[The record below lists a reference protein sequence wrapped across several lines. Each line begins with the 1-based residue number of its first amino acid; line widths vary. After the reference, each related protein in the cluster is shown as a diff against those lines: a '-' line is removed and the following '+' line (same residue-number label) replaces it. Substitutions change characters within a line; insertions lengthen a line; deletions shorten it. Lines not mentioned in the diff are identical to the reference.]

1 MRFAHPQILW
11 LLAVFPPLMLA
22 FFWWSWRKR
31 QQLVTQF
38 IQARLLPALT
48 VGISPTRLKL
58 RLGSLVLAVI
68 CVTLALA
75 RPQWGFDW
83 EPTRQRGLD
92 ILVAIDTSKSMLAED
107 IAPNRLTRAKLAALD
122 LMRQAKSERL
132 GLIAFAGTAFL
143 QCPLTV
149 DDTAFRQSVE
159 TLDVN
164 IIPQGGT
171 ALAEVIQTALAAF
184 KEGDNYKALVLLTD
198 GEDHDSGAVDAA
210 KKAAEAGLQIFAVG
224 IGSAEGELLR
234 IKDAN
239 GRTDYVRDE
248 DGNVVK
254 SHLNE
259 ELLKDIA
266 KETQYGIYLRLQG
279 AKSIET
285 LYQQGLSRLP
295 KSEHQEKLVRQYHER
310 YQWPLALAL
319 ILLTIEMLFPERKR
333 EPATVVPPPK
343 PAKALSAATLLL
355 LFALPSTLLG
365 STSGAL
371 REYKQGNYDQALKDY
386 QKLLQRNAEDPR
398 LHFNAGAA
406 AYRDKKFDQAA
417 KEFDAALTAPDLKLQ
432 ELSYYNHGNTL
443 FQLGA
448 QNPDPTKKTETWKSA
463 LKDFESSLKLNPQDP
478 DAKFNY
484 EFVKK
489 RLEEFQQQQQQQNK
503 PDQNKQD
510 QKDQQQQQNQQ
521 KQDSQK
527 PQDQQKQSEQSKS
540 EQNKDQQNQQAQQ
553 QKQEQEKQEQQKQ
566 QQAADKEKQQKEQQ
580 QAQQQTNQTPP
591 QPQDASEQKE
601 QKEAEVGA
609 AGQMTPEQARQLLD
623 AQKSEEQL
631 LPIKPKEKQ
640 VDRSRH
646 FKDW

>member
-1 MRFAHPQILW
+1 
-11 LLAVFPPLMLA
+11 MLA

-48 VGISPTRLKL
+48 VGISPARLKL
-58 RLGSLVLAVI
+58 RLASLVLAVI
-68 CVTLALA
+68 CLILALA

-83 EPTRQRGLD
+83 EPTKQRGLD

-122 LMRQAKSERL
+122 LMQQAKSDRL

-164 IIPQGGT
+164 IMPQGGT
-171 ALAEVIQTALAAF
+171 ALAEVIQTAAAAF

-198 GEDHDSGAVDAA
+198 GEDHDSGALDAA

-266 KETQYGIYLRLQG
+266 KETQYGIYIRLQG

-295 KSEHQEKLVRQYHER
+295 KSEHQEKLIRQYHER
-310 YQWPLALAL
+310 YHWPLALAL
-319 ILLTIEMLFPERKR
+319 ILLAIEMLFPERKR
-333 EPATVVPPPK
+333 EPRMTSPSLK
-343 PAKALSAATLLL
+343 PAKALSAAAAVLILL
-355 LFALPSTLLG
+355 AWPAVLLG

-386 QKLLQRNAEDPR
+386 QKLLQRHAEDPR

-489 RLEEFQQQQQQQNK
+489 RLEELKQQQQQQNK
-503 PDQNKQD
+503 SDQNKQD

-521 KQDSQK
+521 DQNSQK
-527 PQDQQKQSEQSKS
+527 DKEQQQKQSEQSKS

-566 QQAADKEKQQKEQQ
+566 QQAADKEKQQKEQE
-580 QAQQQTNQTPP
+580 QAQQQADQTPP

-601 QKEAEVGA
+601 QKEAEAAAV

>member
-11 LLAVFPPLMLA
+11 LLAVFPPLMLV

-31 QQLVTQF
+31 QQLITQF
-38 IQARLLPALT
+38 IQARLLSALT
-48 VGISPTRLKL
+48 VGISPARLKI
-58 RLGSLVLAVI
+58 RLAAVVLAVI
-68 CVTLALA
+68 CLILALA

-122 LMRQAKSERL
+122 LMRQAKSDRL
-132 GLIAFAGTAFL
+132 GLIAFAGSAFL
-143 QCPLTV
+143 QCTLTV

-164 IIPQGGT
+164 IMPQGGT
-171 ALAEVIQTALAAF
+171 ALAEVIQTAAAAF

-198 GEDHDSGAVDAA
+198 GEDHDFGAVDAA

-234 IKDAN
+234 FKDAN

-310 YQWPLALAL
+310 YHWPLALAL
-319 ILLTIEMLFPERKR
+319 ILLAIEMLFPERKR
-333 EPATVVPPPK
+333 EPRMTSPSLK
-343 PAKALSAATLLL
+343 PAKALSGAAAVLILL
-355 LFALPSTLLG
+355 AWPSLVLG

-386 QKLLQRNAEDPR
+386 QKLLQRHSEDPR

-406 AYRDKKFDQAA
+406 AYRDKKFDRAA
-417 KEFDAALTAPDLKLQ
+417 KEFDAALAAPDLKLQ

-489 RLEEFQQQQQQQNK
+489 RLEELKQQQQQQNK
-503 PDQNKQD
+503 SDQNKQD
-510 QKDQQQQQNQQ
+510 QKDPQQQQNQQ
-521 KQDSQK
+521 NQNSQK
-527 PQDQQKQSEQSKS
+527 DQQQQQSEQSKS

-553 QKQEQEKQEQQKQ
+553 QKQE
-566 QQAADKEKQQKEQQ
+566 
-580 QAQQQTNQTPP
+580 
-591 QPQDASEQKE
+591 
-601 QKEAEVGA
+601 
-609 AGQMTPEQARQLLD
+609 R
-623 AQKSEEQL
+623 SEEHTSELQSL
-631 LPIKPKEKQ
+631 
-640 VDRSRH
+640 R
-646 FKDW
+646 